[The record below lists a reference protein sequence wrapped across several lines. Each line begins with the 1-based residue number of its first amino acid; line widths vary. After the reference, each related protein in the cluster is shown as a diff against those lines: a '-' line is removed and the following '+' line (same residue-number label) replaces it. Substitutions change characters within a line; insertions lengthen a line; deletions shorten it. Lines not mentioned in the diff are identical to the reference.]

1 MKTLFNTSWKAS
13 RQPRKQRKYRYE
25 APLHIRH
32 KFLSVHLS
40 KELRKKY
47 GMRSIPVR
55 KDDEVVVM
63 RGTFAEKKGKVHK
76 VNVRKGKVTV
86 EGITRKKADGTK
98 LNVYL
103 DPSKIQIV
111 ALKLDDSRRLPVK
124 EKTGESKKS
133 EEKNNAPNKK

>member
-13 RQPRKQRKYRYE
+13 RQPRKQRKYRHE

-32 KFLSVHLS
+32 RFLSAPLS

-47 GMRSIPVR
+47 GMRSLPVR

-63 RGTFAEKKGKVHK
+63 RGTFAKKKGKVLK
-76 VNVRKGKVTV
+76 VNVKTSKVAV

-98 LNVYL
+98 LNVHL
-103 DPSKIQIV
+103 DPSKIRIV
-111 ALKLDDSRRLPVK
+111 ALKLDDLRRITQK
-124 EKTGESKKS
+124 RKDGESKKS
-133 EEKNNAPNKK
+133 EEKTNAPDKK